1 MRGARTQLQPTCT
14 RIAHCYTPA
23 AVSGDAEAPE
33 KRRSYPQAEAA
44 RSPATTPEWA
54 ARRRLAAAMR
64 WVVEELVL
72 TDAPTDEL
80 ERAAGTL
87 EAFADSLARHP
98 KRNGLEGYAESA
110 NSGDVH
116 AFFDQSPLIGLSNP
130 LAPPVTLEVEG
141 GAVKGSVVFGS
152 AYEGPPRHVHGG
164 IVAAAF
170 DEILGF
176 AQSLTGAPGM
186 TARLTVRY
194 RRPTPLH
201 APLELDA
208 RVDRVEGRKIFASAR
223 MFCRGEL
230 TADAEGL
237 FISVDPKKFRELV
250 AAEAARGRP
259 PQD

>member
-1 MRGARTQLQPTCT
+1 MSADP
-14 RIAHCYTPA
+14 
-23 AVSGDAEAPE
+23 EAPE

-44 RSPATTPEWA
+44 RSPASTPEWA

-64 WVVEELVL
+64 RVIEELVL
-72 TDAPTDEL
+72 TDAPTDEI

-87 EAFADSLARHP
+87 EAFADSLTTHP

-130 LAPPVTLEVEG
+130 LAPPITLEVKD

-164 IVAAAF
+164 FVAAAF

-194 RRPTPLH
+194 RRPTPLL
-201 APLELDA
+201 APLELEA

-223 MFCRGEL
+223 MYCRGEL

-237 FISVDPKKFRELV
+237 FISMNPTKFRELV
-250 AAEAARGRP
+250 AAETARRGSS
-259 PQD
+259 QD